1 MTTLNLNNI
10 NDDLI
15 ELNRDAFKGSFKD
28 KQMGFNIPSKNQRA
42 NQNNF
47 MSEDVLFNKNKISS
61 DVISMSSR
69 SSSRASSVNG
79 DYDKSAYMKNMKN
92 IYKNKSGGS
101 GVGER
106 GGSSRKSRFE
116 EESEASDASASI
128 VSSSK
133 SARKTGNGNGSG
145 SGSGDKYK
153 KGRRYEEDDEDDYED
168 DDGDDSDDDEDDDG
182 EDDEDDDGEEYDDE
196 EDEDDDDGAD
206 GASGRRKGGKPTRH
220 LSAKEIIMN
229 EINEKREIIYQLDR
243 LESKGFKIPFKFNMN
258 SDIEE
263 MRTEYN
269 RLIRE
274 KELDGSVRF
283 QQKMLMAF
291 ISGTEYMN
299 SRYDPFAIKLD
310 GWSEQVNENIN
321 DYDDIF
327 EELHYKYKASGKK
340 MAPELRLFV
349 SLSGSAFMFHL
360 TSRMFKEQPMPNVEN
375 VLKSDPELMKQ
386 FQQAAAKQ
394 YMMGNTGNTGNNY
407 GQVPN
412 AAAASNVPQMSAPPM
427 SNYGRDDGSGSGSGG
442 IFNMVSSLFSTL
454 NSGGS
459 MPSLPSMAPM
469 SAMSA
474 MSAMASPNNIR
485 QSPNITELRH
495 KPSAD
500 IENIINNVHNNISID
515 NTDNNI
521 ETLSVSDEEITS
533 IIEDTADIKI
543 LRGVGRPRK
552 NTRTLNI

>member
-15 ELNRDAFKGSFKD
+15 EINRNTFNNKA
-28 KQMGFNIPSKNQRA
+28 MNYNIPSKQQRA
-42 NQNNF
+42 SQNNF
-47 MSEDVLFNKNKISS
+47 MNDDVLFNKNKISS

-79 DYDKSAYMKNMKN
+79 DYDKGAYMKNMKN
-92 IYKNKSGGS
+92 IYKHKKISKYDEDSDKS
-101 GVGER
+101 
-106 GGSSRKSRFE
+106 
-116 EESEASDASASI
+116 SI
-128 VSSSK
+128 VSSSSDK
-133 SARKTGNGNGSG
+133 RPARFANVNRSETGSSGGNGGNKFKKQS
-145 SGSGDKYK
+145 KYEE
-153 KGRRYEEDDEDDYED
+153 EEDDEED
-168 DDGDDSDDDEDDDG
+168 DDEEEDDEEGDEDDDG
-182 EDDEDDDGEEYDDE
+182 EDDEEGEEGEDDE
-196 EDEDDDDGAD
+196 EG
-206 GASGRRKGGKPTRH
+206 SGSRRVPTRH
-220 LSAKEIIMN
+220 LSAKEIMMN
-229 EINEKREIIYQLDR
+229 ELNEKREIIYQLDR
-243 LESKGFKIPFKFNMN
+243 MESKGFKIPFKFNMN
-258 SDIEE
+258 SDLEE

-299 SRYDPFAIKLD
+299 TRYDPFSIKLD

-327 EELHYKYKASGKK
+327 EELHYKYKATGKK
-340 MAPELRLFV
+340 MAPELRLFIA
-349 SLSGSAFMFHL
+349 LSGSAFMFHL

-394 YMMGNTGNTGNNY
+394 YMMGNTGNGNGNY
-407 GQVPN
+407 NPAQ
-412 AAAASNVPQMSAPPM
+412 AAQAAQNIPLSSGASGMSSMAGM
-427 SNYGRDDGSGSGSGG
+427 AGMANSMSGG
-442 IFNMVSSLFSTL
+442 DSGGLFGMVSSLFSSL
-454 NSGGS
+454 NAPSGSSS
-459 MPSLPSMAPM
+459 MPMM
-469 SAMSA
+469 SQVSQQQQQ
-474 MSAMASPNNIR
+474 SIR
-485 QSPNITELRH
+485 QSPNITELRNH

-515 NTDNNI
+515 NNDNNI

-543 LRGVGRPRK
+543 LRGAGRPRK

>member
-15 ELNRDAFKGSFKD
+15 ELNRDTFKS
-28 KQMGFNIPSKNQRA
+28 KQMGFNIPNK
-42 NQNNF
+42 QNRVSQNSF
-47 MSEDVLFNKNKISS
+47 MNDNTLFNRNKISD
-61 DVISMSSR
+61 DVISMSSRSSSR

-79 DYDKSAYMKNMKN
+79 DYDKSAYMKNMQN
-92 IYKNKSGGS
+92 IYKGKGS
-101 GVGER
+101 PKI
-106 GGSSRKSRFE
+106 SKYK
-116 EESEASDASASI
+116 EESDESSV
-128 VSSSK
+128 VSSS
-133 SARKTGNGNGSG
+133 SNRKAGSG
-145 SGSGDKYK
+145 KSQQVSSKYK
-153 KGRRYEEDDEDDYED
+153 AQSKYEEEEEDDDDEDGEDDEDEED
-168 DDGDDSDDDEDDDG
+168 GEDEDDDG
-182 EDDEDDDGEEYDDE
+182 EDGEDDGEDGGSEYDGDYKR
-196 EDEDDDDGAD
+196 GT
-206 GASGRRKGGKPTRH
+206 KNRH
-220 LSAKEIIMN
+220 LTAKEIIMN
-229 EINEKREIIYQLDR
+229 ELNEKKEIIYQIDR
-243 LESKGFKIPFKFNMN
+243 LESKGFKVPFKFNMN
-258 SDIEE
+258 SDLEE
-263 MRTEYN
+263 MRAEYN

-321 DYDDIF
+321 DFDDIF
-327 EELHYKYKASGKK
+327 EELHYKYKATGKK
-340 MAPELRLFV
+340 MAPELRLFI

-360 TSRMFKEQPMPNVEN
+360 TSRMFKEQPMPNIEN

-394 YMMGNTGNTGNNY
+394 YVMGNNY
-407 GQVPN
+407 PS
-412 AAAASNVPQMSAPPM
+412 ASSAPLPPQQQQQQQQQNIPM
-427 SNYGRDDGSGSGSGG
+427 SNSYSSGG
-442 IFNMVSSLFSTL
+442 DSSSGLFGMVSSLFSTL
-454 NSGGS
+454 NSPVSSMS
-459 MPSLPSMAPM
+459 MPSMQ
-469 SAMSA
+469 SAS
-474 MSAMASPNNIR
+474 NNVNMR

-500 IENIINNVHNNISID
+500 IENIINNVHNNISMD
-515 NTDNNI
+515 HNDNNI

>member
-15 ELNRDAFKGSFKD
+15 EINRDTFNNKPMS
-28 KQMGFNIPSKNQRA
+28 FNIPSKQQRVS
-42 NQNNF
+42 QNNF
-47 MSEDVLFNKNKISS
+47 MNDDILFNKNKISN

-79 DYDKSAYMKNMKN
+79 DYDKGAYMKNMKQ
-92 IYKNKSGGS
+92 IYKHKSGSGGGGGS
-101 GVGER
+101 GLSKKSKYDDDSDCSSSVASSSSNR
-106 GGSSRKSRFE
+106 HRSNGGSRNGGSGGTANKYKKQAKYDEEADDDEEDVE
-116 EESEASDASASI
+116 EES
-128 VSSSK
+128 
-133 SARKTGNGNGSG
+133 
-145 SGSGDKYK
+145 
-153 KGRRYEEDDEDDYED
+153 D
-168 DDGDDSDDDEDDDG
+168 DDGEEDDDG
-182 EDDEDDDGEEYDDE
+182 EYEDGEDG
-196 EDEDDDDGAD
+196 DDDDE
-206 GASGRRKGGKPTRH
+206 SGSSGSGGSGEYKKGVPTRH
-220 LSAKEIIMN
+220 LSAKEIMMN
-229 EINEKREIIYQLDR
+229 ELNEKREIIYQLDR

-258 SDIEE
+258 SDLEE

-327 EELHYKYKASGKK
+327 EELHYKYKATGKK
-340 MAPELRLFV
+340 MAPELRLFI

-394 YMMGNTGNTGNNY
+394 YMMGNTGNGNGNY
-407 GQVPN
+407 TQQPV
-412 AAAASNVPQMSAPPM
+412 AQNVPLSNMSGVSSLSSLSGM
-427 SNYGRDDGSGSGSGG
+427 TGSDSGG
-442 IFNMVSSLFSTL
+442 LFGMVSSLFNTL
-454 NSGGS
+454 NT
-459 MPSLPSMAPM
+459 P
-469 SAMSA
+469 SAMPQQQYSQPQQQQQQQQQ
-474 MSAMASPNNIR
+474 SFR
-485 QSPNITELRH
+485 QSPNITELRNH

-500 IENIINNVHNNISID
+500 IENIIKNVHNNISID

-552 NTRTLNI
+552 NTRTLSI

>member
-15 ELNRDAFKGSFKD
+15 ELNRDTFNN
-28 KQMGFNIPSKNQRA
+28 KQMSFNIPNKQNRV

-47 MSEDVLFNKNKISS
+47 MSEDVLFNKNKISN
-61 DVISMSSR
+61 DVISMSSRSSSR

-79 DYDKSAYMKNMKN
+79 DYDKSDYMKNRNN
-92 IYKNKSGGS
+92 IYKNKTLSKKS
-101 GVGER
+101 KYDEESD
-106 GGSSRKSRFE
+106 GSS
-116 EESEASDASASI
+116 I
-128 VSSSK
+128 ISSSSNK
-133 SARKTGNGNGSG
+133 KSG
-145 SGSGDKYK
+145 SGSRDNGGGGGSNIANKYK
-153 KGRRYEEDDEDDYED
+153 KQDKYN
-168 DDGDDSDDDEDDDG
+168 DDDEDDDDDEEDE
-182 EDDEDDDGEEYDDE
+182 EDDDDDDGEDDGEEYDE
-196 EDEDDDDGAD
+196 EEEGGDGEY
-206 GASGRRKGGKPTRH
+206 SRGGSKNRH
-220 LSAKEIIMN
+220 LSAKDIILN
-229 EINEKREIIYQLDR
+229 ELNEKREIIYQLDR

-258 SDIEE
+258 SDLEE

-269 RLIRE
+269 RLVRE

-327 EELHYKYKASGKK
+327 EELHYKYKATGKK
-340 MAPELRLFV
+340 MAPELRLFIG
-349 SLSGSAFMFHL
+349 LSGSAFMFHL

-394 YMMGNTGNTGNNY
+394 YMMGNNTSPYQQGANAPQAAQNIPLNNY
-407 GQVPN
+407 N
-412 AAAASNVPQMSAPPM
+412 N
-427 SNYGRDDGSGSGSGG
+427 SGNDSSGG
-442 IFNMVSSLFSTL
+442 LFNMVSSLFSSL
-454 NSGGS
+454 NSPVS
-459 MPSLPSMAPM
+459 NMTMPSM
-469 SAMSA
+469 SPQS
-474 MSAMASPNNIR
+474 NNIR

-495 KPSAD
+495 KPAAD

-515 NTDNNI
+515 HNDNNI

>member
-15 ELNRDAFKGSFKD
+15 ELNRDTFNN
-28 KQMGFNIPSKNQRA
+28 KQMGFNIPHKQNRVT
-42 NQNNF
+42 QNNF
-47 MSEDVLFNKNKISS
+47 MNDDTLFNRNKISE

-92 IYKNKSGGS
+92 IYKNKSVS
-101 GVGER
+101 K
-106 GGSSRKSRFE
+106 KSKYN
-116 EESEASDASASI
+116 EESDNSSIASSI
-128 VSSSK
+128 NKKRSNNANNSSNKNHVYSK
-133 SARKTGNGNGSG
+133 NTNS
-145 SGSGDKYK
+145 KYDD
-153 KGRRYEEDDEDDYED
+153 DDEDDYED
-168 DDGDDSDDDEDDDG
+168 DDDDDDDDEDGDDDE
-182 EDDEDDDGEEYDDE
+182 EDDDEEGDEDDDEY
-196 EDEDDDDGAD
+196 
-206 GASGRRKGGKPTRH
+206 SKKGTRNRP

-229 EINEKREIIYQLDR
+229 EQNEKREIIYQLDR

-258 SDIEE
+258 SDLEE

-274 KELDGSVRF
+274 KELDGSIRF

-299 SRYDPFAIKLD
+299 SRYDPFTIKLD

-327 EELHYKYKASGKK
+327 EELHYKYKATGKK
-340 MAPELRLFV
+340 MAPELRLFI

-394 YMMGNTGNTGNNY
+394 YMMGNNYPSPPAQNIPMNNY
-407 GQVPN
+407 N
-412 AAAASNVPQMSAPPM
+412 N
-427 SNYGRDDGSGSGSGG
+427 NNGSDSGG
-442 IFNMVSSLFSTL
+442 LFNMVSSLFSSL
-454 NSGGS
+454 N
-459 MPSLPSMAPM
+459 APM
-469 SAMSA
+469 SNMSMQPT
-474 MSAMASPNNIR
+474 MSS
-485 QSPNITELRH
+485 QSNTVNRHQPNITELRH
-495 KPSAD
+495 KQTSD
-500 IENIINNVHNNISID
+500 IENIINNVHNNISI
-515 NTDNNI
+515 NNSDNNI

-533 IIEDTADIKI
+533 IIEDAADIKI

>member
-15 ELNRDAFKGSFKD
+15 EINRDTFKN
-28 KQMGFNIPSKNQRA
+28 KQMGFNIPSKQQRA
-42 NQNNF
+42 SQNNF
-47 MSEDVLFNKNKISS
+47 MSDDVLFNKNKISS
-61 DVISMSSR
+61 DVISMSSRSSSR

-79 DYDKSAYMKNMKN
+79 DYDKSAYMKNMNN
-92 IYKNKSGGS
+92 IYKNKGS
-101 GVGER
+101 GAASS
-106 GGSSRKSRFE
+106 SSRPKSKYDDDSETTSVVSSLSHKKGIGSNKYKKPSKYE
-116 EESEASDASASI
+116 EESEE
-128 VSSSK
+128 
-133 SARKTGNGNGSG
+133 
-145 SGSGDKYK
+145 
-153 KGRRYEEDDEDDYED
+153 EEDDEE
-168 DDGDDSDDDEDDDG
+168 GDDDE
-182 EDDEDDDGEEYDDE
+182 EDGEEYEDGDE
-196 EDEDDDDGAD
+196 EDEDDEEGSE
-206 GASGRRKGGKPTRH
+206 GSGSGGSGGGGSGGRRGSGGGGKSRH

-229 EINEKREIIYQLDR
+229 ELNEKREIIYQLDR

-269 RLIRE
+269 RLVRE

-327 EELHYKYKASGKK
+327 EELHYKYKATGKK
-340 MAPELRLFV
+340 MAPELRLFIA
-349 SLSGSAFMFHL
+349 LSGSAFMFHL

-394 YMMGNTGNTGNNY
+394 YMMGNTGSNYNQAQAPQNIPINNGGNGSSGNNY
-407 GQVPN
+407 
-412 AAAASNVPQMSAPPM
+412 SNPMSAM
-427 SNYGRDDGSGSGSGG
+427 SGMGDSGGSGG
-442 IFNMVSSLFSTL
+442 LFGMVSSLFSTL
-454 NSGGS
+454 NTPQS
-459 MPSLPSMAPM
+459 MPQM
-469 SAMSA
+469 SQQQQQS
-474 MSAMASPNNIR
+474 NNNTR

-495 KPSAD
+495 KPAVD

-515 NTDNNI
+515 NNDNNI

>member
-15 ELNRDAFKGSFKD
+15 EINRDTFHNKAMS
-28 KQMGFNIPSKNQRA
+28 FNIPSKQQRA
-42 NQNNF
+42 SQNNF
-47 MSEDVLFNKNKISS
+47 MSDDVLFNKNKISN

-79 DYDKSAYMKNMKN
+79 DYDKGAYMKNMKN
-92 IYKNKSGGS
+92 IYKNKKKSKYDDDSDGS
-101 GVGER
+101 
-106 GGSSRKSRFE
+106 
-116 EESEASDASASI
+116 SI
-128 VSSSK
+128 VSSSSNHK
-133 SARKTGNGNGSG
+133 KPSNGGTN
-145 SGSGDKYK
+145 YK
-153 KGRRYEEDDEDDYED
+153 KQARYEADEADEADEAEEEDGESEAD
-168 DDGDDSDDDEDDDG
+168 DDDDDEDDG
-182 EDDEDDDGEEYDDE
+182 EEYEDDDE
-196 EDEDDDDGAD
+196 
-206 GASGRRKGGKPTRH
+206 SGSGGSGGSRSGGGKSVPTRH
-220 LSAKEIIMN
+220 LSAKEIMMN
-229 EINEKREIIYQLDR
+229 ELNEKREIIYQLDR

-258 SDIEE
+258 SDLEE

-274 KELDGSVRF
+274 KELDGSIRF

-327 EELHYKYKASGKK
+327 EELHYKYKATGKK
-340 MAPELRLFV
+340 MAPELRLFI

-394 YMMGNTGNTGNNY
+394 YMMGNTGN
-407 GQVPN
+407 
-412 AAAASNVPQMSAPPM
+412 AHNVPLSNMSVG
-427 SNYGRDDGSGSGSGG
+427 NGNSGG
-442 IFNMVSSLFSTL
+442 NSGGMANMASSMAGMAGMTGMTGMTGDGGGGLFGMVSSLFSTL
-454 NSGGS
+454 NTPSAMTS
-459 MPSLPSMAPM
+459 MPQQHSQHSQQH
-469 SAMSA
+469 SQQQT
-474 MSAMASPNNIR
+474 IR
-485 QSPNITELRH
+485 QSPNITELRNH

-500 IENIINNVHNNISID
+500 IENIINNVHNNISMD

>member
-1 MTTLNLNNI
+1 
-10 NDDLI
+10 
-15 ELNRDAFKGSFKD
+15 
-28 KQMGFNIPSKNQRA
+28 
-42 NQNNF
+42 
-47 MSEDVLFNKNKISS
+47 MSEDVLFNKNKISN
-61 DVISMSSR
+61 DVISMSSRSSSR

-79 DYDKSAYMKNMKN
+79 DYDKSDYMKNRNN
-92 IYKNKSGGS
+92 IYKNKTLHKKSKYDEES
-101 GVGER
+101 D
-106 GGSSRKSRFE
+106 GSS
-116 EESEASDASASI
+116 I
-128 VSSSK
+128 ISSSSNKK
-133 SARKTGNGNGSG
+133 SGNGSRDNGGGGG
-145 SGSGDKYK
+145 SNIANKYK
-153 KGRRYEEDDEDDYED
+153 KHYKYNDNDDDEEDDDEEED
-168 DDGDDSDDDEDDDG
+168 DDDDDG
-182 EDDEDDDGEEYDDE
+182 EDDGEEYDE
-196 EDEDDDDGAD
+196 EEEEGEDGEY
-206 GASGRRKGGKPTRH
+206 SRGGSKNRH
-220 LSAKEIIMN
+220 LSAKDIILN
-229 EINEKREIIYQLDR
+229 ELNEKREIIYQLDR

-258 SDIEE
+258 SDLEE

-269 RLIRE
+269 RLVRE

-327 EELHYKYKASGKK
+327 EELHYKYKATGKK
-340 MAPELRLFV
+340 MAPELRLFIG
-349 SLSGSAFMFHL
+349 LSGSAFMFHL

-394 YMMGNTGNTGNNY
+394 YMMGNNTSPYQQGAQGMQAANAPQAAQNIPLNNY
-407 GQVPN
+407 
-412 AAAASNVPQMSAPPM
+412 SN
-427 SNYGRDDGSGSGSGG
+427 SGSDSSGG
-442 IFNMVSSLFSTL
+442 LFNMVSSLFSSL
-454 NSGGS
+454 NSPVS
-459 MPSLPSMAPM
+459 NMTMPSM
-469 SAMSA
+469 SQQS
-474 MSAMASPNNIR
+474 NNIR

-495 KPSAD
+495 KPAAD

-515 NTDNNI
+515 HNDNNI

>member
-15 ELNRDAFKGSFKD
+15 ELNRDTFKN
-28 KQMGFNIPSKNQRA
+28 KQMGFNIPNRQQRV

-69 SSSRASSVNG
+69 SSSRSSSRASSVNG

-92 IYKNKSGGS
+92 IYKGKS
-101 GVGER
+101 
-106 GGSSRKSRFE
+106 SSKISKYK
-116 EESEASDASASI
+116 EESDESSV
-128 VSSSK
+128 VSSS
-133 SARKTGNGNGSG
+133 SNRKSG
-145 SGSGDKYK
+145 SGNNNANSSSSNKYK
-153 KGRRYEEDDEDDYED
+153 AQSKYD
-168 DDGDDSDDDEDDDG
+168 DDDEDDDG
-182 EDDEDDDGEEYDDE
+182 EDDEDDDDEEYDEDGGEGEEDDE
-196 EDEDDDDGAD
+196 EDGEDG
-206 GASGRRKGGKPTRH
+206 SEYGGDYKKQSKNRH
-220 LSAKEIIMN
+220 LTAKEIIMN
-229 EINEKREIIYQLDR
+229 ELNEKKEIIYQLDR
-243 LESKGFKIPFKFNMN
+243 LESKGFKVPFKFNMN
-258 SDIEE
+258 SDLEE
-263 MRTEYN
+263 MRSEYN

-327 EELHYKYKASGKK
+327 EELHYKYKATGKK
-340 MAPELRLFV
+340 MAPELRLFIG
-349 SLSGSAFMFHL
+349 LSGSAFMFHL

-386 FQQAAAKQ
+386 FQQAATKQ
-394 YMMGNTGNTGNNY
+394 YMMGNNY
-407 GQVPN
+407 PS
-412 AAAASNVPQMSAPPM
+412 AAQHTQQNIPM
-427 SNYGRDDGSGSGSGG
+427 SNSYNGNSGG
-442 IFNMVSSLFSTL
+442 GSDSSAGLFGMVSSLFSTL
-454 NSGGS
+454 NSPVSNMS
-459 MPSLPSMAPM
+459 MPSMSM
-469 SAMSA
+469 SAP
-474 MSAMASPNNIR
+474 PNNANMR

-495 KPSAD
+495 KPAAD
-500 IENIINNVHNNISID
+500 IENIINNVHNNISMEH
-515 NTDNNI
+515 NDNNI

>member
-15 ELNRDAFKGSFKD
+15 ELNRDTFNN
-28 KQMGFNIPSKNQRA
+28 KQMGFNIPSKQQRA

-47 MSEDVLFNKNKISS
+47 MNDDVLFNKNKISN
-61 DVISMSSR
+61 DVISMSSRSSSR

-79 DYDKSAYMKNMKN
+79 DYDKSAYMKNIKN
-92 IYKNKSGGS
+92 IYKNKGSGG
-101 GVGER
+101 
-106 GGSSRKSRFE
+106 
-116 EESEASDASASI
+116 
-128 VSSSK
+128 
-133 SARKTGNGNGSG
+133 GSG
-145 SGSGDKYK
+145 SGGGLSKISKSKYDDDSEASSSVVSSSSNKKSGSGGGGGNGGGSNKYK
-153 KGRRYEEDDEDDYED
+153 KSSKYD
-168 DDGDDSDDDEDDDG
+168 DDD
-182 EDDEDDDGEEYDDE
+182 EDDEDDDDDEGEEDDDGE
-196 EDEDDDDGAD
+196 YEDGEDGEDGEDDDEDDEDGVRR
-206 GASGRRKGGKPTRH
+206 SGKTRH

-229 EINEKREIIYQLDR
+229 ELNEKREIIYQLDR

-258 SDIEE
+258 SDLEE

-269 RLIRE
+269 RLVRE

-340 MAPELRLFV
+340 MAPELRLFIG
-349 SLSGSAFMFHL
+349 LSGSAFMFHL

-394 YMMGNTGNTGNNY
+394 YMMGNNGNGNNY
-407 GQVPN
+407 NQVPQSAQAQQASQ
-412 AAAASNVPQMSAPPM
+412 AAQNIPLN
-427 SNYGRDDGSGSGSGG
+427 NYGMGGMSSMGGSDSGG
-442 IFNMVSSLFSTL
+442 LFGMVSSLFNTL
-454 NSGGS
+454 NTPTMSS
-459 MPSLPSMAPM
+459 MPSM
-469 SAMSA
+469 SSQ
-474 MSAMASPNNIR
+474 SNNVNIR
-485 QSPNITELRH
+485 QSPNITEIRQ
-495 KPSAD
+495 KSSVD

>member
-15 ELNRDAFKGSFKD
+15 ELNRDTFNN
-28 KQMGFNIPSKNQRA
+28 KQMSFNIPNKQNRV

-47 MSEDVLFNKNKISS
+47 MSEDVLFNKNKISN
-61 DVISMSSR
+61 DVISMSSRSSSR

-79 DYDKSAYMKNMKN
+79 DYDKSDYMKNMKN
-92 IYKNKSGGS
+92 IYKNKSAPNVVKKSKYDEESDYSSVASSSSNKKHSSEGRESREG
-101 GVGER
+101 R
-106 GGSSRKSRFE
+106 GGRDGHE
-116 EESEASDASASI
+116 G
-128 VSSSK
+128 SSSNI
-133 SARKTGNGNGSG
+133 TN
-145 SGSGDKYK
+145 KYK
-153 KGRRYEEDDEDDYED
+153 KQEKYKDEDEEEDEDDEEDD
-168 DDGDDSDDDEDDDG
+168 DDEEDG
-182 EDDEDDDGEEYDDE
+182 EDDDGEEYE
-196 EDEDDDDGAD
+196 EEEE
-206 GASGRRKGGKPTRH
+206 GGEYSRGGGSKNRH
-220 LSAKEIIMN
+220 LSAKDIILN
-229 EINEKREIIYQLDR
+229 ELNEKREIIYQLDR

-327 EELHYKYKASGKK
+327 EELHYKYKATGKK
-340 MAPELRLFV
+340 MAPELRLFIG
-349 SLSGSAFMFHL
+349 LSGSAFMFHL

-394 YMMGNTGNTGNNY
+394 YMMGNTSPYQQGPQAGQGPQAAQNIPLNNY
-407 GQVPN
+407 GN
-412 AAAASNVPQMSAPPM
+412 SGN
-427 SNYGRDDGSGSGSGG
+427 SGSDSTGG
-442 IFNMVSSLFSTL
+442 LFNMVSSLFSSL
-454 NSGGS
+454 NSPVSNMS
-459 MPSLPSMAPM
+459 MPSM
-469 SAMSA
+469 SQQS
-474 MSAMASPNNIR
+474 NNIR
-485 QSPNITELRH
+485 QSPNITELKH
-495 KPSAD
+495 KPAAD
-500 IENIINNVHNNISID
+500 IENIINNVHNNISMD
-515 NTDNNI
+515 HNDNNI

>member
-15 ELNRDAFKGSFKD
+15 ELNRDTFNN
-28 KQMGFNIPSKNQRA
+28 KQMNFNIPSKHQRV

-47 MSEDVLFNKNKISS
+47 MNDDILFNKNKISN
-61 DVISMSSR
+61 DVISMSSRSSSR

-79 DYDKSAYMKNMKN
+79 DYDKNAYMKNMNN
-92 IYKNKSGGS
+92 IYKNKNVSK
-101 GVGER
+101 
-106 GGSSRKSRFE
+106 KSKYD
-116 EESEASDASASI
+116 EESDNASSM
-128 VSSSK
+128 SSNNRDNKRAGGINNSNNSNNSK
-133 SARKTGNGNGSG
+133 YAKQS
-145 SGSGDKYK
+145 KYDDDDEDEDDDD
-153 KGRRYEEDDEDDYED
+153 EEDDD
-168 DDGDDSDDDEDDDG
+168 DDDG
-182 EDDEDDDGEEYDDE
+182 EDDDGEYEDDEG
-196 EDEDDDDGAD
+196 DEDDNEY
-206 GASGRRKGGKPTRH
+206 SKKGDKNRH

-229 EINEKREIIYQLDR
+229 ELNEKREIIYQLDR

-274 KELDGSVRF
+274 KELDGSIRF

-299 SRYDPFAIKLD
+299 SRYDPFTIKLD

-327 EELHYKYKASGKK
+327 EELHYKYKATGKK
-340 MAPELRLFV
+340 MAPELRLFI

-394 YMMGNTGNTGNNY
+394 YMMGNNYQPSPVAQNIPLNNNNNY
-407 GQVPN
+407 NG
-412 AAAASNVPQMSAPPM
+412 M
-427 SNYGRDDGSGSGSGG
+427 SNNNYNNNNNNGG
-442 IFNMVSSLFSTL
+442 DSSMGLFNMVSSLFNTL
-454 NSGGS
+454 NPTMSNMQNMQNIPAS
-459 MPSLPSMAPM
+459 PPM
-469 SAMSA
+469 SQQST
-474 MSAMASPNNIR
+474 NNNYR
-485 QSPNITELRH
+485 NSPNITELRN
-495 KPSAD
+495 KPSVD

-515 NTDNNI
+515 NNDNNI

>member
-15 ELNRDAFKGSFKD
+15 ELNRDTFNN
-28 KQMGFNIPSKNQRA
+28 KQMGFNIPHKQQRVS
-42 NQNNF
+42 QSNF
-47 MSEDVLFNKNKISS
+47 MNDDTLFNRNKISE

-92 IYKNKSGGS
+92 IYKNKSVS
-101 GVGER
+101 K
-106 GGSSRKSRFE
+106 KSKYN
-116 EESEASDASASI
+116 EESDNSSIASSI
-128 VSSSK
+128 NKKKSNITHNSSNKNNQYSK
-133 SARKTGNGNGSG
+133 NTNS
-145 SGSGDKYK
+145 KYDDDDE
-153 KGRRYEEDDEDDYED
+153 EEDDDD
-168 DDGDDSDDDEDDDG
+168 DDDE
-182 EDDEDDDGEEYDDE
+182 EDDDDGEEDDDDYDEEDGDDDDE
-196 EDEDDDDGAD
+196 EY
-206 GASGRRKGGKPTRH
+206 SKKGTRNRH
-220 LSAKEIIMN
+220 LSAKEIILN
-229 EINEKREIIYQLDR
+229 EQNEKREIIYQLDR

-274 KELDGSVRF
+274 KELDGSIRF

-299 SRYDPFAIKLD
+299 SRYDPFTIKLD

-327 EELHYKYKASGKK
+327 EELHYKYKATGKK
-340 MAPELRLFV
+340 MAPELRLFI
-349 SLSGSAFMFHL
+349 SLSGSAFMFNL

-386 FQQAAAKQ
+386 FQHAAAKQ
-394 YMMGNTGNTGNNY
+394 YMMGNNYTPSSPAQNIPINNY
-407 GQVPN
+407 ATN
-412 AAAASNVPQMSAPPM
+412 NT
-427 SNYGRDDGSGSGSGG
+427 NNGSDSGG
-442 IFNMVSSLFSTL
+442 LFNMVSSLFSSL
-454 NSGGS
+454 NS
-459 MPSLPSMAPM
+459 PM
-469 SAMSA
+469 SNMPMQPTMSA
-474 MSAMASPNNIR
+474 PSNNANR
-485 QSPNITELRH
+485 HQPNITELRQ
-495 KPSAD
+495 KPTND

-515 NTDNNI
+515 NYENNI

-533 IIEDTADIKI
+533 IIEDAADIKI

>member
-15 ELNRDAFKGSFKD
+15 EINRDTFNNKAMS
-28 KQMGFNIPSKNQRA
+28 FNIPSKQQRA
-42 NQNNF
+42 SQNNF
-47 MSEDVLFNKNKISS
+47 MSDDVLFNKNKISN

-79 DYDKSAYMKNMKN
+79 DYDKGAYMKNMKN
-92 IYKNKSGGS
+92 IYKNKK
-101 GVGER
+101 
-106 GGSSRKSRFE
+106 KSKYD
-116 EESEASDASASI
+116 EESDGSSI
-128 VSSSK
+128 VSSSSNK
-133 SARKTGNGNGSG
+133 RPIGNGSRSGGDRGG
-145 SGSGDKYK
+145 SRNSNYK
-153 KGRRYEEDDEDDYED
+153 KQARYEESEADEDEDEEEVEESEAD
-168 DDGDDSDDDEDDDG
+168 DDGDE
-182 EDDEDDDGEEYDDE
+182 DDGEEY
-196 EDEDDDDGAD
+196 EDDDE
-206 GASGRRKGGKPTRH
+206 SGSCGSGKGKSVPTRH
-220 LSAKEIIMN
+220 LSAKEIMMN
-229 EINEKREIIYQLDR
+229 ELNEKREIIYQLDR

-258 SDIEE
+258 SDLEE

-327 EELHYKYKASGKK
+327 EELHYKYKATGKK
-340 MAPELRLFV
+340 MAPELRLFI

-360 TSRMFKEQPMPNVEN
+360 TSRMFKEQPMTNVEN

-386 FQQAAAKQ
+386 FQHAAAKQ
-394 YMMGNTGNTGNNY
+394 YMMGNNGNGNYNQAPIAPTAHNVPLSSMSGNN
-407 GQVPN
+407 GGMAN
-412 AAAASNVPQMSAPPM
+412 MASSMAGM
-427 SNYGRDDGSGSGSGG
+427 AGMTGDGGG
-442 IFNMVSSLFSTL
+442 GLFGMVSSLFSTL
-454 NSGGS
+454 NTPSS
-459 MPSLPSMAPM
+459 MPSMPQQHSQQH
-469 SAMSA
+469 SQT
-474 MSAMASPNNIR
+474 IR
-485 QSPNITELRH
+485 QSPNITELRNH

-500 IENIINNVHNNISID
+500 IENIINNVHNNISMD
-515 NTDNNI
+515 NNDNNI

>member
-15 ELNRDAFKGSFKD
+15 EINRDTFNSKAMS
-28 KQMGFNIPSKNQRA
+28 FNIPSKQQRA
-42 NQNNF
+42 SQNNF
-47 MSEDVLFNKNKISS
+47 MSDDVLFNKNKISN

-79 DYDKSAYMKNMKN
+79 DYDKGAYMKNMKN
-92 IYKNKSGGS
+92 IYKNKK
-101 GVGER
+101 
-106 GGSSRKSRFE
+106 KSKYD
-116 EESEASDASASI
+116 EESDGSSI
-128 VSSSK
+128 VSSSSNK
-133 SARKTGNGNGSG
+133 RPTGNG
-145 SGSGDKYK
+145 GSGDRGNGGSRNSNYK
-153 KGRRYEEDDEDDYED
+153 KQARYEESEADEDEEDVEESDVDDE
-168 DDGDDSDDDEDDDG
+168 GDE
-182 EDDEDDDGEEYDDE
+182 DDGEEY
-196 EDEDDDDGAD
+196 EDDDE
-206 GASGRRKGGKPTRH
+206 SGSGGSGGSRSGGGKSVPTRH
-220 LSAKEIIMN
+220 LSAKEIMMN
-229 EINEKREIIYQLDR
+229 ELNEKREIIYQLDR
-243 LESKGFKIPFKFNMN
+243 MESKGFKIPFKFNMN
-258 SDIEE
+258 SDLEE

-327 EELHYKYKASGKK
+327 EELHYKYKATGKK
-340 MAPELRLFV
+340 MAPELRLFI

-386 FQQAAAKQ
+386 FQHAAAKQ
-394 YMMGNTGNTGNNY
+394 YMMGNTGN
-407 GQVPN
+407 
-412 AAAASNVPQMSAPPM
+412 AAVAPVAHNVPL
-427 SNYGRDDGSGSGSGG
+427 SNMSGG
-442 IFNMVSSLFSTL
+442 NGNGGGNGSMANMASSMAGMAGMTGMGGDGGGGLFGMVSSLFSTL
-454 NSGGS
+454 NTPSS
-459 MPSLPSMAPM
+459 MPQQHSQQHSQQQT
-469 SAMSA
+469 
-474 MSAMASPNNIR
+474 IR
-485 QSPNITELRH
+485 QSPNITELRNH

-500 IENIINNVHNNISID
+500 IENIINNVHNNISMD

>member
-15 ELNRDAFKGSFKD
+15 ELNRDTFNS
-28 KQMGFNIPSKNQRA
+28 KQMGFNIPNRQQRV

-47 MSEDVLFNKNKISS
+47 MNDDVLFNKNKISS

-69 SSSRASSVNG
+69 SSSRSSSRASSVNG
-79 DYDKSAYMKNMKN
+79 DYDKNAYMKNMKN
-92 IYKNKSGGS
+92 IYKGKGS
-101 GVGER
+101 PKI
-106 GGSSRKSRFE
+106 SKYK
-116 EESEASDASASI
+116 EESDESSV
-128 VSSSK
+128 VSSS
-133 SARKTGNGNGSG
+133 SNRKAGSGNGSHH
-145 SGSGDKYK
+145 SHNQNSSHSSNKYK
-153 KGRRYEEDDEDDYED
+153 AAHSKYNDRDEDD
-168 DDGDDSDDDEDDDG
+168 DDDEGEEDDDDG
-182 EDDEDDDGEEYDDE
+182 EDDDDDGEDGEEGEYD
-196 EDEDDDDGAD
+196 EDGDGGSEYD
-206 GASGRRKGGKPTRH
+206 GDYKRGSKNRH

-229 EINEKREIIYQLDR
+229 ELNEKKEIIYQLDR

-258 SDIEE
+258 SDLEE

-321 DYDDIF
+321 DFDDIF
-327 EELHYKYKASGKK
+327 EELHYKYKATGKK
-340 MAPELRLFV
+340 MAPELRLFI

-394 YMMGNTGNTGNNY
+394 YVMGNNY
-407 GQVPN
+407 P
-412 AAAASNVPQMSAPPM
+412 SAPQQNIPM
-427 SNYGRDDGSGSGSGG
+427 NNSYSSGNDSSSGLFG
-442 IFNMVSSLFSTL
+442 MVSSLFSTL
-454 NSGGS
+454 NSPVSSMS
-459 MPSLPSMAPM
+459 MPSMQ
-469 SAMSA
+469 SAS
-474 MSAMASPNNIR
+474 NNVNIR
-485 QSPNITELRH
+485 QAPNITELRQ

-500 IENIINNVHNNISID
+500 IENIINNVHNNISMD
-515 NTDNNI
+515 HNDNNI

>member
-15 ELNRDAFKGSFKD
+15 ELNRDTFNNKQMSFK
-28 KQMGFNIPSKNQRA
+28 IPNKHQRVS
-42 NQNNF
+42 QNNF
-47 MSEDVLFNKNKISS
+47 MNDDILFNKNKISN
-61 DVISMSSR
+61 DVISMSSRSSSR

-79 DYDKSAYMKNMKN
+79 DYDKSDYMKNMKN
-92 IYKNKSGGS
+92 IYKNKSIS
-101 GVGER
+101 GISQKPKYDEQ
-106 GGSSRKSRFE
+106 
-116 EESEASDASASI
+116 SETNSI
-128 VSSSK
+128 VSSSSNK
-133 SARKTGNGNGSG
+133 KFGISNNGSRDYGG
-145 SGSGDKYK
+145 SSKIGKNFK
-153 KGRRYEEDDEDDYED
+153 KQERYEEEDEEDEDD
-168 DDGDDSDDDEDDDG
+168 
-182 EDDEDDDGEEYDDE
+182 EDDEDDDGDDGEDGEDGE
-196 EDEDDDDGAD
+196 EDEDDEDGEEDEDDED
-206 GASGRRKGGKPTRH
+206 GEYSRGSGRSKNRH
-220 LSAKEIIMN
+220 LSAKEIILN
-229 EINEKREIIYQLDR
+229 ELNEKREIIYQLDR

-258 SDIEE
+258 SDLEE

-327 EELHYKYKASGKK
+327 EELHYKYKATGKK
-340 MAPELRLFV
+340 MAPELRLFI

-394 YMMGNTGNTGNNY
+394 YMMGNNSNY
-407 GQVPN
+407 PPSSQAQPAQ
-412 AAAASNVPQMSAPPM
+412 AATQNVPYRNN
-427 SNYGRDDGSGSGSGG
+427 SNSGNDSGG
-442 IFNMVSSLFSTL
+442 LFNMVSSLFSSL
-454 NSGGS
+454 SSPVSNMAMPMS
-459 MPSLPSMAPM
+459 MPSQT
-469 SAMSA
+469 
-474 MSAMASPNNIR
+474 NNIR
-485 QSPNITELRH
+485 QSPNITELRQ
-495 KPSAD
+495 KPTVD
-500 IENIINNVHNNISID
+500 IENIINNVHNNISMD
-515 NTDNNI
+515 NNDNNI

>member
-15 ELNRDAFKGSFKD
+15 ELNRDTFNN
-28 KQMGFNIPSKNQRA
+28 KQMNFNIPSKQQRV

-47 MSEDVLFNKNKISS
+47 MNDDILFNKNKISN
-61 DVISMSSR
+61 DVISMSSRSSSR

-79 DYDKSAYMKNMKN
+79 DYDKNAYMKNMNN
-92 IYKNKSGGS
+92 IYKNKNVSKIS
-101 GVGER
+101 
-106 GGSSRKSRFE
+106 KYE
-116 EESEASDASASI
+116 EESDNASSM
-128 VSSSK
+128 SSNNRDNKRAGGVKNSNNSK
-133 SARKTGNGNGSG
+133 FAKQS
-145 SGSGDKYK
+145 KY
-153 KGRRYEEDDEDDYED
+153 D
-168 DDGDDSDDDEDDDG
+168 DDDEDDDDDE
-182 EDDEDDDGEEYDDE
+182 EDDEEEDDGEEDDGEDDDE
-196 EDEDDDDGAD
+196 EDDDNEY
-206 GASGRRKGGKPTRH
+206 SKKGGKNRH

-229 EINEKREIIYQLDR
+229 ELNEKREIIYQLDR

-258 SDIEE
+258 SEIEE

-274 KELDGSVRF
+274 KELDGSIRF

-299 SRYDPFAIKLD
+299 SRYDPFTIKLD

-327 EELHYKYKASGKK
+327 EELHYKYKATGKK
-340 MAPELRLFV
+340 MAPELRLFIA
-349 SLSGSAFMFHL
+349 LSGSAFMFHL

-394 YMMGNTGNTGNNY
+394 YMMGNNYPPSSPAAQNIPLNNNY
-407 GQVPN
+407 SG
-412 AAAASNVPQMSAPPM
+412 M
-427 SNYGRDDGSGSGSGG
+427 SNNNNNNGG
-442 IFNMVSSLFSTL
+442 DSSMGLFNMVSSLFNTL
-454 NSGGS
+454 NPSQSAPNMS
-459 MPSLPSMAPM
+459 MQQPM
-469 SAMSA
+469 SQQST
-474 MSAMASPNNIR
+474 NNNYR
-485 QSPNITELRH
+485 NSPNITELRN
-495 KPSAD
+495 KPSVD
-500 IENIINNVHNNISID
+500 IENIINNVHNNISME
-515 NTDNNI
+515 NNDNNI

>member
-15 ELNRDAFKGSFKD
+15 ELSRDTFSN
-28 KQMGFNIPSKNQRA
+28 KQMGFNIPNKQNRVS
-42 NQNNF
+42 QNNF
-47 MSEDVLFNKNKISS
+47 MNDNTLFNRNKISD
-61 DVISMSSR
+61 DVISMSSRSSSR

-79 DYDKSAYMKNMKN
+79 DYDKSAYMKNMKK
-92 IYKNKSGGS
+92 IYKNKDLSK
-101 GVGER
+101 
-106 GGSSRKSRFE
+106 KSKYN
-116 EESEASDASASI
+116 EESENSSI
-128 VSSSK
+128 SSSINNKK
-133 SARKTGNGNGSG
+133 SNKNHGYSKNNK
-145 SGSGDKYK
+145 DDDDDDEEYD
-153 KGRRYEEDDEDDYED
+153 EDDEDDE
-168 DDGDDSDDDEDDDG
+168 EDG
-182 EDDEDDDGEEYDDE
+182 EDDGDEEGDDEEYDDE
-196 EDEDDDDGAD
+196 DGEYNK
-206 GASGRRKGGKPTRH
+206 RRSKNKH
-220 LSAKEIIMN
+220 LSAKEIILN
-229 EINEKREIIYQLDR
+229 ELNEKREIIYQLDR
-243 LESKGFKIPFKFNMN
+243 LEGKGFKIPFKFNMN
-258 SDIEE
+258 SDLEE

-327 EELHYKYKASGKK
+327 EELHYKYKATGKK
-340 MAPELRLFV
+340 MAPELRLFIA
-349 SLSGSAFMFHL
+349 LSGSAFMFHL

-394 YMMGNTGNTGNNY
+394 YMMGNNYPPSSSQNIPMNNMYSKNTINTGN
-407 GQVPN
+407 
-412 AAAASNVPQMSAPPM
+412 
-427 SNYGRDDGSGSGSGG
+427 DSGG
-442 IFNMVSSLFSTL
+442 LFNMVSSLFSSL
-454 NSGGS
+454 NSPMSNMS
-459 MPSLPSMAPM
+459 MQPTMAPQ
-469 SAMSA
+469 S
-474 MSAMASPNNIR
+474 NNINR
-485 QSPNITELRH
+485 HSPNITELRQ
-495 KPSAD
+495 KPVSD

-515 NTDNNI
+515 NSDNNI

-533 IIEDTADIKI
+533 IIEDAADIKI

-552 NTRTLNI
+552 NARTLNI

>member
-10 NDDLI
+10 NDGLI
-15 ELNRDAFKGSFKD
+15 EINRDTFNNKGMS
-28 KQMGFNIPSKNQRA
+28 FNIPSKQQRA
-42 NQNNF
+42 SQNNF
-47 MSEDVLFNKNKISS
+47 MNDDILFNKNKISN

-79 DYDKSAYMKNMKN
+79 DYDKGAYMKNMKQ
-92 IYKNKSGGS
+92 IYKNKNGNGGGS
-101 GVGER
+101 N
-106 GGSSRKSRFE
+106 GSNISKKSKY
-116 EESEASDASASI
+116 EESDCSSSV
-128 VSSSK
+128 VSSS
-133 SARKTGNGNGSG
+133 SNRKPNRSDRSGGGGGGSN
-145 SGSGDKYK
+145 YK
-153 KGRRYEEDDEDDYED
+153 KQAKYNDDVDEDDELD
-168 DDGDDSDDDEDDDG
+168 DDDDDDDDELDDEDG
-182 EDDEDDDGEEYDDE
+182 EDGEDGEVDEDNEVDEDDEADE
-196 EDEDDDDGAD
+196 ADEG
-206 GASGRRKGGKPTRH
+206 SRRPTRH
-220 LSAKEIIMN
+220 LSAKEIMMN
-229 EINEKREIIYQLDR
+229 ELNEKREIIYQLDR

-258 SDIEE
+258 SDLEE

-269 RLIRE
+269 RLVRE

-327 EELHYKYKASGKK
+327 EELHYKYKATGKK
-340 MAPELRLFV
+340 MAPELRLFI

-394 YMMGNTGNTGNNY
+394 YMMGNNGVGNGNYNQAPVAPVAQNIPLSNMS
-407 GQVPN
+407 GVSSM
-412 AAAASNVPQMSAPPM
+412 AGMASSMAGMSGM
-427 SNYGRDDGSGSGSGG
+427 NGG
-442 IFNMVSSLFSTL
+442 DNGGGLFGMVSSLFSTL
-454 NSGGS
+454 NT
-459 MPSLPSMAPM
+459 P
-469 SAMSA
+469 SAMPQQQQQQQQQQSY
-474 MSAMASPNNIR
+474 R
-485 QSPNITELRH
+485 QSPNITELRNH

-515 NTDNNI
+515 NNDNNI

>member
-15 ELNRDAFKGSFKD
+15 ELNRDTFKN
-28 KQMGFNIPSKNQRA
+28 KQMGFNIPNRQQRVNQKN
-42 NQNNF
+42 F
-47 MSEDVLFNKNKISS
+47 SDDVLFNKNKISS

-69 SSSRASSVNG
+69 SSSRSSSRASSVNG
-79 DYDKSAYMKNMKN
+79 DYDKNAYMKNMSN
-92 IYKNKSGGS
+92 IYKGKS
-101 GVGER
+101 
-106 GGSSRKSRFE
+106 SSKISKYK
-116 EESEASDASASI
+116 EESDESSV
-128 VSSSK
+128 VSSS
-133 SARKTGNGNGSG
+133 SNRKSG
-145 SGSGDKYK
+145 SGNHKSQSKYNK
-153 KGRRYEEDDEDDYED
+153 R
-168 DDGDDSDDDEDDDG
+168 DEDDD
-182 EDDEDDDGEEYDDE
+182 DEYVDDDE
-196 EDEDDDDGAD
+196 EDEDDDDED
-206 GASGRRKGGKPTRH
+206 GDDGDDGEEEDGEDGSEYGGDYKREGKNRH

-229 EINEKREIIYQLDR
+229 ELNEKKEIIYQLDR
-243 LESKGFKIPFKFNMN
+243 LESKGFKVPFKFNMN
-258 SDIEE
+258 SDLEE
-263 MRTEYN
+263 MRSEYN

-327 EELHYKYKASGKK
+327 EELHYKYKATGKK
-340 MAPELRLFV
+340 MAPELRLFIG
-349 SLSGSAFMFHL
+349 LSGSAFMFHL

-386 FQQAAAKQ
+386 FQQAATKQ
-394 YMMGNTGNTGNNY
+394 YMMGNNY
-407 GQVPN
+407 P
-412 AAAASNVPQMSAPPM
+412 STSAQQHTQQNIPM
-427 SNYGRDDGSGSGSGG
+427 SNNYNNNSGG
-442 IFNMVSSLFSTL
+442 GSDSSAGLFGMVSSLFSTL
-454 NSGGS
+454 NSPVSNMS
-459 MPSLPSMAPM
+459 MPSM
-469 SAMSA
+469 SAPS
-474 MSAMASPNNIR
+474 NNANMR

-495 KPSAD
+495 KPAAD
-500 IENIINNVHNNISID
+500 IENIINNVHNNISMD
-515 NTDNNI
+515 HNDNNI

>member
-15 ELNRDAFKGSFKD
+15 EINRDTFKN
-28 KQMGFNIPSKNQRA
+28 KQMGFNIPNKQQRA
-42 NQNNF
+42 SQNNF
-47 MSEDVLFNKNKISS
+47 MSDDVLFNKNKISS
-61 DVISMSSR
+61 DVISMSSRSSSR

-79 DYDKSAYMKNMKN
+79 DYDKSAYMKNMNN
-92 IYKNKSGGS
+92 IYKNKGGAGASSGRPKS
-101 GVGER
+101 KYDEDSETTSVV
-106 GGSSRKSRFE
+106 SSNKYKKPSKYE
-116 EESEASDASASI
+116 EESEEEEDDDEEGDDDGEEYEDGDEDDDEDEEGSDGSE
-128 VSSSK
+128 
-133 SARKTGNGNGSG
+133 GSG
-145 SGSGDKYK
+145 SGSG
-153 KGRRYEEDDEDDYED
+153 GRR
-168 DDGDDSDDDEDDDG
+168 
-182 EDDEDDDGEEYDDE
+182 
-196 EDEDDDDGAD
+196 
-206 GASGRRKGGKPTRH
+206 ASGGKSRH

-229 EINEKREIIYQLDR
+229 ELNEKREIIYQLDR
-243 LESKGFKIPFKFNMN
+243 LESKGFKVPFKFNMN

-269 RLIRE
+269 RLVRE

-327 EELHYKYKASGKK
+327 EELHYKYKATGKK
-340 MAPELRLFV
+340 MAPELRLFI

-375 VLKSDPELMKQ
+375 VLNSNPELMKQ

-394 YMMGNTGNTGNNY
+394 YMMGNTGNNY
-407 GQVPN
+407 NQ
-412 AAAASNVPQMSAPPM
+412 AAASQNIPINNGYSNPM
-427 SNYGRDDGSGSGSGG
+427 SDSSGG
-442 IFNMVSSLFSTL
+442 LFGMVSSLFSTL
-454 NSGGS
+454 NTPQS
-459 MPSLPSMAPM
+459 MPPL
-469 SAMSA
+469 
-474 MSAMASPNNIR
+474 SPLSQMPAQQSNNNTR
-485 QSPNITELRH
+485 QSPNITELRQ
-495 KPSAD
+495 KPAVD

-515 NTDNNI
+515 NNDNNI

>member
-15 ELNRDAFKGSFKD
+15 ELSRDTFSN
-28 KQMGFNIPSKNQRA
+28 KQMGFNIPNKQNRVS
-42 NQNNF
+42 QNNF
-47 MSEDVLFNKNKISS
+47 MNDNTLFNRNKISD

-69 SSSRASSVNG
+69 SSSRSSSRASSANG

-92 IYKNKSGGS
+92 IYKNKSVS
-101 GVGER
+101 K
-106 GGSSRKSRFE
+106 KSKHD
-116 EESEASDASASI
+116 EESDNSSIASSI
-128 VSSSK
+128 NNKKSNNISNFSNKNHSYSK
-133 SARKTGNGNGSG
+133 NR
-145 SGSGDKYK
+145 DDDEDD
-153 KGRRYEEDDEDDYED
+153 EEDDEED
-168 DDGDDSDDDEDDDG
+168 DDGEDDDGEDDDG
-182 EDDEDDDGEEYDDE
+182 EDDEYDDDEDGEYSKR
-196 EDEDDDDGAD
+196 G
-206 GASGRRKGGKPTRH
+206 SKNKH
-220 LSAKEIIMN
+220 LSAKDIILN
-229 EINEKREIIYQLDR
+229 ELNEKREIIYQLDR

-327 EELHYKYKASGKK
+327 EELHYKYKATGKK
-340 MAPELRLFV
+340 MAPEVRLFIA
-349 SLSGSAFMFHL
+349 LSGSAFMFHL

-394 YMMGNTGNTGNNY
+394 YMMGGGNNY
-407 GQVPN
+407 PPSSTSQNIPMNNTYSNN
-412 AAAASNVPQMSAPPM
+412 ASDN
-427 SNYGRDDGSGSGSGG
+427 SGG
-442 IFNMVSSLFSTL
+442 LFNMVSSLFSSL
-454 NSGGS
+454 NSPVSNMS
-459 MPSLPSMAPM
+459 MQPTMTSQ
-469 SAMSA
+469 
-474 MSAMASPNNIR
+474 PNNVNR
-485 QSPNITELRH
+485 QSPNITELRR
-495 KPSAD
+495 KPVSD
-500 IENIINNVHNNISID
+500 IENIINNVHNNITID
-515 NTDNNI
+515 NSDNNI

-533 IIEDTADIKI
+533 IIEDAADIKI

-552 NTRTLNI
+552 NARTLNI

>member
-15 ELNRDAFKGSFKD
+15 ELNRGTFRD
-28 KQMGFNIPSKNQRA
+28 KQMGFNIPSKQQRA
-42 NQNNF
+42 SQNNF
-47 MSEDVLFNKNKISS
+47 MSEDVLFNKNKISN

-92 IYKNKSGGS
+92 IYKNKGGGSGGS
-101 GVGER
+101 GSGNGAGVASSKKSRYDEESEVSDASVV
-106 GGSSRKSRFE
+106 SSRK
-116 EESEASDASASI
+116 
-128 VSSSK
+128 
-133 SARKTGNGNGSG
+133 NGKGSG
-145 SGSGDKYK
+145 SGGGSGGGSKGDKYK
-153 KGRRYEEDDEDDYED
+153 KSSRYEEDDD
-168 DDGDDSDDDEDDDG
+168 
-182 EDDEDDDGEEYDDE
+182 
-196 EDEDDDDGAD
+196 EDEDDDDEDYGEEYED
-206 GASGRRKGGKPTRH
+206 DDEDDEGEEDDEGDEDDEGEDDEGSGTGHRKGGKTRH
-220 LSAKEIIMN
+220 LSAKEIILN

-258 SDIEE
+258 SDLEE

-349 SLSGSAFMFHL
+349 ALSGSAFMFHL

-412 AAAASNVPQMSAPPM
+412 AANTMNTMNTMNGMNVPQMN
-427 SNYGRDDGSGSGSGG
+427 NYGDNGGSGGSGG

-454 NSGGS
+454 NSGGA
-459 MPSLPSMAPM
+459 MPSLPSMSSMPSMA
-469 SAMSA
+469 
-474 MSAMASPNNIR
+474 AMASPNNIR

-515 NTDNNI
+515 NNDNNI